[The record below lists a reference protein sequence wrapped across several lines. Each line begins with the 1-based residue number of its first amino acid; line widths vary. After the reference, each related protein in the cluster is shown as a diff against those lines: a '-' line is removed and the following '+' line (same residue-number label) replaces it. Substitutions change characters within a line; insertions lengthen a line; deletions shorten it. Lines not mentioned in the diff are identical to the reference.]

1 MNDQDYNYH
10 YENLEA
16 LDVEQLVQDLGLTTE
31 DIMAAFPRHVQNFI
45 VKEFG

>member
-1 MNDQDYNYH
+1 MNEVDFRYH
-10 YENLEA
+10 YENLEM
-16 LDVEQLVQDLGLTTE
+16 LDVDQLVQDLGLTTE